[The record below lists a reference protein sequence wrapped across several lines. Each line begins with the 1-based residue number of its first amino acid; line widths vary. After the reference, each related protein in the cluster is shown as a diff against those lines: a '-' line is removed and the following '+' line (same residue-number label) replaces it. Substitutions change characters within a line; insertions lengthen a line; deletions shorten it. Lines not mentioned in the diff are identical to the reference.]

1 MTPVSDKHQLFKAI
15 NFNER
20 QKQRENNNKKEVA
33 DVNLSLRLKL
43 DKLNKVIDD
52 LPFHKHQASRNDM
65 AQFCEHDGICI
76 YFTNAGSTR
85 RRTAWHALA
94 PCALK
99 PWWLFLNPLRR
110 NKPSDGQENSQSNNQ
125 KSKTTKNAAHD
136 AVITESIEVTKDA

>member
-1 MTPVSDKHQLFKAI
+1 MISINNSEQSILTRDKNSGK
-15 NFNER
+15 
-20 QKQRENNNKKEVA
+20 NKNYKNEVA

-52 LPFHKHQASRNDM
+52 LPFHKNQTSRNDM

-110 NKPSDGQENSQSNNQ
+110 KKPSDSQNN
-125 KSKTTKNAAHD
+125 KTTKNAAND
-136 AVITESIEVTKDA
+136 AVITEIIEVTKDA

>member
-1 MTPVSDKHQLFKAI
+1 MTLVSDKHQLFKAI

-20 QKQRENNNKKEVA
+20 QKQRENKNNKKGVA

-52 LPFHKHQASRNDM
+52 LPFHKHQTSRNDM

-85 RRTAWHALA
+85 KRTAWHALA

-110 NKPSDGQENSQSNNQ
+110 NKPSDNQ
-125 KSKTTKNAAHD
+125 KNKTTKNAAND

>member
-1 MTPVSDKHQLFKAI
+1 MISINNSEQSILTRDKNSGK
-15 NFNER
+15 
-20 QKQRENNNKKEVA
+20 NKNYKNEVA

-52 LPFHKHQASRNDM
+52 LPFHKNQTSRNDM

-85 RRTAWHALA
+85 KRTAWHALA

-110 NKPSDGQENSQSNNQ
+110 NKPSDSQKNGQKNGHKN
-125 KSKTTKNAAHD
+125 KTTKNAAND
-136 AVITESIEVTKDA
+136 AVIIETIEETKDA